1 MKEAE
6 ILNLSRNFRPLIYVP
21 GVIRTPDLPLRRSPD
36 HCQSKSCSVHTRH
49 AVKAFLSIFTI
60 VQIVSGQ
67 LLSASVNPEQPV
79 DISRILAA
87 ANKRCSAYCQ
97 RLPKGS
103 ATMPALAGMIYNI
116 QLIRFTIYTIPCNG
130 QFVYVFSTTSF
141 LSYKL
146 IFSIISFL
154 PKILSNP
161 IFSNKRFAFSLV
173 PGSHSVYQ

>member
-1 MKEAE
+1 MFS
-6 ILNLSRNFRPLIYVP
+6 SRKARNK
-21 GVIRTPDLPLRRSPD
+21 RS
-36 HCQSKSCSVHTRH
+36 
-49 AVKAFLSIFTI
+49 FTT

-67 LLSASVNPEQPV
+67 LLSASVTSEQPV
-79 DISRILAA
+79 NISRILAA

-103 ATMPALAGMIYNI
+103 ATMPVLAGMIYNI

-141 LSYKL
+141 LSYEL
-146 IFSIISFL
+146 IFPIISFL

-161 IFSNKRFAFSLV
+161 IFSNRRFAFSLV
-173 PGSHSVYQ
+173 AWFAFSLSIEL